1 MAAMAQAQ
9 VKGTTKRKAPQRQ
22 RRSVT
27 PMGERRW
34 GRFTLW
40 QVSCAALLLSAAFL
54 RLFELSA
61 KVLHHDEGVNGMF
74 MTNLFRTGS
83 YHYDPANYHG
93 PTLYYAGLVTTT
105 LNAFVYGKYGLS
117 TFAVRLVTAI
127 FGIGVIWLILCLR
140 RYLGTFGAWS
150 AALLATVSS
159 GMMFFS
165 RYFIHEILF
174 VFFTLGTVVA
184 WLKFRETG
192 KSKYLYLAASSLAML
207 GATKETWIITLAV
220 WLIAIPCTKY
230 YLRIA
235 ERVLK
240 QRPDPQL
247 EIPVAQAEESPRT
260 LYATAAIVFV
270 VLWVLFYSSFFTN
283 FPQGLLD
290 SIRTYGY
297 WTKTSGNANVY
308 PWTQDINWL
317 FRAEAGALLLG
328 AAGIIVALAQ
338 VRSRFAVFTAFWSMG
353 ILSAYC
359 LVPYKTPW
367 LLLSIVLPFLL
378 MSGYLLEQIF
388 ARRGSPV
395 IAALI
400 LTAATGLGLYQ
411 AVELSFERYDDS
423 TEPYS
428 YAHSYRDL
436 LNLVN
441 EIEKI
446 AAGSP
451 DGRNIG
457 ITVMATEHWPLPWYL
472 RFYPNT
478 GFWGKVIPL
487 CPTNDTTS
495 NRTYGCVDTSKEPI
509 IIAHQTQVDEVN
521 RELGDKYRLISSHDL
536 RPGNRLYLYLRKD
549 RQP

>member
-1 MAAMAQAQ
+1 MPGMAQAQ
-9 VKGTTKRKAPQRQ
+9 PKTSKRKAPQAL
-22 RRSVT
+22 RRGT
-27 PMGERRW
+27 PAAASSAAERRC
-34 GRFTLW
+34 GRFTFWHVGSASVL
-40 QVSCAALLLSAAFL
+40 VFAAFL
-54 RLFELSA
+54 RLFDLSS

-74 MTNLFRTGS
+74 MTNLFRTGY

-105 LNAFVYGKYGLS
+105 LNAFAYGKYGLS
-117 TFAVRLVTAI
+117 TFAIRLVTAT
-127 FGIGVIWLILCLR
+127 FGIGVVWLSLCLR
-140 RYLGTFGAWS
+140 RYLGTFGSWS

-159 GMMFFS
+159 GMVFFS

-192 KSKYLYLAASSLAML
+192 QSKYLYLAASSLSLL

-220 WLIAIPCTKY
+220 WLIAIPCTTY
-230 YLRIA
+230 YLKFA
-235 ERVLK
+235 ERALNK
-240 QRPDPQL
+240 RPDMDL
-247 EIPVAQAEESPRT
+247 EIPPVAPQESRRT
-260 LYATAAIVFV
+260 LYSTAVIVFV

-283 FPQGLLD
+283 FPQGVLD

-297 WTKTSGNANVY
+297 WTKTSGTANIY
-308 PWTQDINWL
+308 PWTQDIDWL
-317 FRAEAGALLLG
+317 FRAETGALLLG
-328 AAGIIVALAQ
+328 AAGIIAALVQ

-353 ILSAYC
+353 ILAAYC

-395 IAALI
+395 IASLI
-400 LTAATGLGLYQ
+400 LAVAAGLGLYQ
-411 AVELSFERYDDS
+411 GVQVSFFRYDDAS
-423 TEPYS
+423 QPYS

-441 EIEKI
+441 EVEKI
-446 AAGSP
+446 ASGLP
-451 DGRNIG
+451 EGRNTG
-457 ITVMATEHWPLPWYL
+457 ITVMSTEHWPLPWYL

-478 GFWGKVIPL
+478 GFWGKVV
-487 CPTNDTTS
+487 PTN
-495 NRTYGCVDTSKEPI
+495 EPI

-521 RELGDKYRLISSHDL
+521 RELGSKYRLISSHDL
-536 RPGNRLYLYLRKD
+536 RPGNRLYLYVRKD
-549 RQP
+549 IQP

>member
-1 MAAMAQAQ
+1 MAQAQ
-9 VKGTTKRKAPQRQ
+9 IKIPAKRKPLQKQ
-22 RRSVT
+22 RRSAT
-27 PMGERRW
+27 AAAELRW

-40 QVSCAALLLSAAFL
+40 QAGCAGLLVFAAFL

-74 MTNLFRTGS
+74 MANLFRTGF

-105 LNAFVYGKYGLS
+105 LNAFAYGKYGLS
-117 TFAVRLVTAI
+117 TFAIRLVTAI
-127 FGIGVIWLILCLR
+127 FGVGVVWLILCLR

-192 KSKYLYLAASSLAML
+192 KSKYLYLAAASLSLL
-207 GATKETWIITLAV
+207 GATKETWIITVGV
-220 WLIAIPCTKY
+220 WLIAVPCTRY
-230 YLRIA
+230 YLIFADR
-235 ERVLK
+235 RWNR
-240 QRPDPQL
+240 RPDPEL
-247 EIPVAQAEESPRT
+247 EVPSEPPQESPRS
-260 LYATAAIVFV
+260 LYSTSVIIFV

-283 FPQGLLD
+283 FPQGVVD

-297 WTKTSGNANVY
+297 WTKTSGTANVY
-308 PWTQDINWL
+308 SWTQDLDWL
-317 FRAEAGALLLG
+317 FRAETGALLLG

-353 ILSAYC
+353 ILAAYC

-388 ARRGSPV
+388 ARRGSQV
-395 IAALI
+395 VASIILLAA
-400 LTAATGLGLYQ
+400 AGLGLYQ
-411 AVELSFERYDDS
+411 AVQLSFERYDDP
-423 TEPYS
+423 TEAYS
-428 YAHSYRDL
+428 YAHSFRDL

-446 AAGSP
+446 AAGLP
-451 DGRNIG
+451 DGRNTG
-457 ITVMATEHWPLPWYL
+457 IAVMSTEHWPLPWYL

-487 CPTNDTTS
+487 CPTNDTTLNS
-495 NRTYGCVDTSKEPI
+495 TYACVNPTKEPI
-509 IIAHQTQVDEVN
+509 IVAHQSQVSEVN

-549 RQP
+549 LQP